1 MSGILDLSP
10 FFRVKI
16 ICPNCDSL
24 IDSGQLNVETDVAV
38 CRKCNEGFQLSALI
52 AAGQDAEEVDLVN
65 PPRGVWFVN
74 EITGWTVGATT
85 RSPIAFFLV
94 PFMCVW
100 SGFSLGGIYGSQI
113 VAGEFNLLMSLFGIP
128 FILGTLLFGSLAVMT
143 VVGKVVVSV
152 DRNFGRVFTGVGRIG
167 YAQDFDWNTIT
178 RIEEDGLGY
187 HHAGSTSGLV
197 IALIGATRIK
207 FGSMLTDARRYFL
220 LQALRKQLAMRP
232 RSKG

>member
-1 MSGILDLSP
+1 M
-10 FFRVKI
+10 KI
-16 ICPNCDSL
+16 ICPSCDSP

-38 CRKCNEGFQLSALI
+38 CRKCNQGFQLSALI
-52 AAGQDAEEVDLVN
+52 AAGQDAEEVDLVD
-65 PPRGVWFVN
+65 PPRGAWFAN
-74 EITGWTVGATT
+74 DITGWTAGATT

-113 VAGEFNLLMSLFGIP
+113 VAGKFDLLMSLFGIP

-143 VVGKVVVSV
+143 VVGKVVVTV
-152 DRNFGRVFTGVGRIG
+152 DRNVGRVFTGVGRIG
-167 YAQDFDWNTIT
+167 WTQHFDWNAIT

-197 IALIGATRIK
+197 IALIGTTRIK
-207 FGSMLTDARRYFL
+207 FGSMLTDARRYFM

-232 RSKG
+232 RAKG